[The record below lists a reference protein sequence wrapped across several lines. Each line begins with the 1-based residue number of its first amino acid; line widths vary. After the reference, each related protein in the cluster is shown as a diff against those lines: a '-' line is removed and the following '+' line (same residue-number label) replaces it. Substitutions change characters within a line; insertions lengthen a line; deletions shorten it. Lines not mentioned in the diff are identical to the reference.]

1 MSSIILVNLVSA
13 GATDTKIQGGGEKR
27 EKKMATAAERALLG
41 KLTQLL
47 LATGLFAS
55 SAFAAPAADGKSMM
69 AAGPQWTIQNAKRV
83 CNTENTSCTWNF
95 GIYPGTGAATQCTYV
110 VKGNTASHANGGPSN
125 CGGYTVTS
133 GWSGQFGEGNGFTTL
148 SVVNNNARQIIWP
161 AYTDKQ
167 LAGGKVVKP
176 DQSYAPAALP

>member
-1 MSSIILVNLVSA
+1 M
-13 GATDTKIQGGGEKR
+13 Q
-27 EKKMATAAERALLG
+27 
-41 KLTQLL
+41 LTQLL
-47 LATGLFAS
+47 VATGLLAT
-55 SAFAAPAADGKSMM
+55 SAFAAPAASGKSMM

-83 CNTENTSCTWNF
+83 CTAEDTACTWTF
-95 GIYPGTGAATQCTYV
+95 GIYPGTGDATPCSFT
-110 VKGNTASHANGGPSN
+110 VKGNPKGAARANGGPAT

-148 SVVNNNARQIIWP
+148 SVVENESRQIIWP

>member
-1 MSSIILVNLVSA
+1 M
-13 GATDTKIQGGGEKR
+13 Q
-27 EKKMATAAERALLG
+27 
-41 KLTQLL
+41 LTQLL

-83 CNTENTSCTWNF
+83 CNTANTSCTWNF
-95 GIYPGTGAATQCTYV
+95 GIYPGSGAATQCTYV
-110 VKGNTASHANGGPSN
+110 VEGKTASHANGGPKN

-148 SVVNNNARQIIWP
+148 SVVNNKARQIIWP